1 MADENEINKEESATS
16 LTRDSS
22 NHVRGDKY
30 SLRNRRSQTN
40 AVNVPKTKTP
50 KEPKPQKKD
59 KPRKSWDEKNAL
71 EKAASTV
78 ARELRKAAKGVKDVG
93 REMKQTGQELGALG
107 EKIKDK
113 VQDALGEILP
123 GKNIEFK

>member
-30 SLRNRRSQTN
+30 SLFNRRSQTN
-40 AVNVPKTKTP
+40 AVNVPNP
-50 KEPKPQKKD
+50 DKD
-59 KPRKSWDEKNAL
+59 KDHKNKQRKSWDEKNAL

-93 REMKQTGQELGALG
+93 REMKQTGQELEALG